1 MGYNYHGKRNGRI
14 NNRLL
19 SMKYLRCREE
29 EDWQYVILCQGINEM
44 KEQYLKDVRTN
55 LKKITTTESENETV
69 ELIVGDLETY
79 LKEEDKDFVTMQHI
93 IGMELVFKG
102 WIVKN

>member
-1 MGYNYHGKRNGRI
+1 M
-14 NNRLL
+14 
-19 SMKYLRCREE
+19 
-29 EDWQYVILCQGINEM
+29 
-44 KEQYLKDVRTN
+44 RTN
-55 LKKITTTESENETV
+55 FKKIISTESKNKTV

-79 LKEEDKDFVTMQHI
+79 LKEEDKDFVTTQHI